1 MRLEDTG
8 LDGLMLDFKPLT
20 ELLERNAFI
29 LGGSWDYE
37 RVTYDY
43 KMEAPEKNITYYVR
57 IQGFAVEGDVDKG
70 DAVITLMTPLLGRH
84 YYPHG
89 IEYGEQEGFSS
100 GTIERARQLIQKVVA
115 PAEKYHNQVPEHVV
129 LEKLKNWAKENN
141 NQEILDKM
149 KELSNNPENRK

>member
-1 MRLEDTG
+1 MKLEGTG
-8 LDGLMLDFKPLT
+8 LDGLVLDFKPLT
-20 ELLERNAFI
+20 ELLERNGFI

-57 IQGFAVEGDVDKG
+57 IQGFAIEGDVDKG
-70 DAVITLMTPLLGRH
+70 DAVITLMNPLLGRH

-89 IEYGEQEGFSS
+89 VEYGEQEGFSS
-100 GTIERARQLIQKVVA
+100 GTIERARHLIQKVVE
-115 PAEKYHNQVPEHVV
+115 PAEKYHSQVPEHVV
-129 LEKLKNWAKENN
+129 LDKLKNWAKENN
-141 NQEILDKM
+141 NQEILDKV